1 MFVRLALVC
10 CFAFFTGFLYAQDTV
25 SASDPRKPAIDTTI
39 ALYHQFTDKQSRL
52 YNGPEHIPYAPSL
65 EGHAYFLDKL
75 IHKGTVVYDG
85 MIYNDVKM
93 QYDLIR
99 DNLVIVHFDGFFRM
113 NLVTE
118 KVKEF
123 SFNDH
128 HYVRLERDSANGL
141 PFATGFY
148 DKLYSGK
155 LMVLA
160 KRTKRIEE
168 TVTDKVIQKVTEKN
182 FYYVYNGK
190 EYNHVRS
197 FKSLLSNVKDR
208 SKEVRQYLRKSKIRY
223 RKDRENAIVKAIEY
237 YDSLKK

>member
-1 MFVRLALVC
+1 MLVRLAFVC
-10 CFAFFTGFLYAQDTV
+10 GFAFFSCFLYGQDTV
-25 SASDPRKPAIDTTI
+25 SAADPRKPLIDTTI

-52 YNGPEHIPYAPSL
+52 YNGPEHIPYSPAL

-75 IHKGTVVYDG
+75 IHTGTVVYDG
-85 MIYNDVKM
+85 IIYNNVKM

-99 DNLVIVHFDGFFRM
+99 DYLVIVHFDGFFRM

-123 SFNDH
+123 SFNGH
-128 HYVRLERDSANGL
+128 QYVRLEKDSVNGL
-141 PFATGFY
+141 PFADGFY
-148 DKLYSGK
+148 DKLYSGS
-155 LMVLA
+155 MTVLT

-168 TVTDKVIQKVTEKN
+168 TVTDRLIQKVVEKD

-190 EYNHVRS
+190 KYIHVRS
-197 FKSLLSNVKDR
+197 FKSLLDIVKDR
-208 SKEVRQYLRKSKIRY
+208 SKEVRQYLRKNKIRY
-223 RKDRENAIVKAIEY
+223 RKERENAIVKAIEY